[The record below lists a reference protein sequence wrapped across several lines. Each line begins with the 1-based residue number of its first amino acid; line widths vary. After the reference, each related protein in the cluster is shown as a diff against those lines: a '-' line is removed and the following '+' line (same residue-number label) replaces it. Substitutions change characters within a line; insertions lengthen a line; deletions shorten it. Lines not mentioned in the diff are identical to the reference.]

1 MSYLI
6 DSYSSGNLLA
16 KVHKIIEG
24 KEEKRRKSLYS
35 KIFIVPLHRLS
46 SFIGMIFQDIV
57 GKNKSIRYYFAFSQE
72 RRKLKL
78 E

>member
-1 MSYLI
+1 
-6 DSYSSGNLLA
+6 
-16 KVHKIIEG
+16 
-24 KEEKRRKSLYS
+24 
-35 KIFIVPLHRLS
+35 
-46 SFIGMIFQDIV
+46 MIFQDIV